1 MKRGEVYYTNSA
13 GYPVGNEIAPARPAL
28 IVSNDKNNTFSTV
41 VEVVYL
47 TSQEKKDLPT
57 HVKVRCKGVPSTI
70 LCEQICS
77 ISKSKLGN
85 YMGTLTPAEMQMVDI
100 ALAISIGINSAA
112 TALPSPNAIAA
123 DNSNAAA
130 EKDIYKRLYEELL
143 ERVLER

>member
-1 MKRGEVYYTNSA
+1 MKRGEVYYANSV
-13 GYPVGNEIAPARPAL
+13 GYPVGDEISSARPAL

-57 HVKVRCKGVPSTI
+57 HVKVRCKGVPSTV

-77 ISKSKLGN
+77 ISKSKLGD
-85 YMGTLTPAEMQMVDI
+85 YMDTLTTAEMQMVDI

-112 TALPSPNAIAA
+112 TAPPPNAIAA

-130 EKDIYKRLYEELL
+130 ERDIYKRLYEELL